1 MTHTTHER
9 TKVRRRRRLG
19 AAAMIAAAA
28 LLVSGCSIQIKS
40 EQDPTIPADTMLLAA
55 DKGTPMLE
63 RNFNPYLVNKRAASS
78 YIYEPLVVI
87 NVLDGKETPWLAEDV
102 ALPDAK
108 TIDYTIRDGATWSDG
123 EDFTPEDVKFTFDL
137 IKKYPTLDQKGA
149 WQHIDTIEVKGQHVI
164 MHLLDDDAP
173 AADIVSQTLIV
184 PEHIIWKDV
193 KSPDTWRNP
202 DPIGTGPYV
211 LGNFSSQQ
219 YTMDKNE
226 SYWQADKI
234 EVNHLVLPASTSE
247 LDIVTKGF
255 DWAYAFMSNVEGTW
269 VDANA
274 NNKYWFPPGGVIS
287 LVPNMDVAPFD
298 NVDVRRGLALAL
310 DRDKIADAA
319 TEGYL
324 GAAGQS
330 GLMLPNQDAELDPT
344 IPNEGM
350 IAQDTAGALE
360 AFAAA
365 GYTQQDGKLVDASGT
380 QFTFSITTANGY
392 ADWLR
397 AVQEVRKEL
406 TALGIDVQIKQ
417 PQPPGYQQAIQSGD
431 FQVAMGGMGGGIIFQ
446 AYNNGFNS
454 EFAKPIGETTS
465 SNFGRYRNPQMDQLL
480 AEYKVTTDDASRLE
494 LSHQMQQLV
503 YNDLPVI
510 GMYYGGLWGLYND
523 AKFTGWPDADNP
535 YAPPQTY
542 DQTPLL
548 VFTHLKLRKDGE

>member
-184 PEHIIWKDV
+184 PEHIWKDV

>member
-40 EQDPTIPADTMLLAA
+40 EPDPSIPADTMLLAS

-63 RNFNPYLVNKRAASS
+63 RNFNPYLVNKRSASS
-78 YIYEPLVVI
+78 YIYEPLVII
-87 NVLDGKETPWLAEDV
+87 NVLDGKETPWRAEKVD
-102 ALPDAK
+102 LPDAR

-123 EDFTPEDVKFTFDL
+123 EAFTPEDVKFTFDL
-137 IKKYPTLDQKGA
+137 IKQYPTLDQKGA

-184 PEHIIWKDV
+184 PEHIWKDV

-202 DPIGTGPYV
+202 NPVGTGPYV
-211 LGNFSSQQ
+211 LGNYTSQQ

-226 SYWQADKI
+226 TYWQADKI
-234 EVNHLVLPASTSE
+234 EVNHLVIPAATGE

-255 DWAYAFMSNVEGTW
+255 DWAYSFLSNVEGTW
-269 VDANA
+269 VAANDH
-274 NNKYWFPPGGVIS
+274 NKFWFPPGGVIG

-298 NVDVRRGLALAL
+298 NVDVRRGIALAL

-330 GLMLPNQDAELDPT
+330 SLMLPNQEDELDPT
-344 IPNEGM
+344 LPNQGM
-350 IAQDTAGALE
+350 ITQDTAGALE

-365 GYTQQDGKLVDASGT
+365 GYTQQGGKLVDAAGK
-380 QFTFSITTANGY
+380 QFSFSITTANGY

-406 TALGIDVQIKQ
+406 GALGIDVQIKQ

-431 FQVAMGGMGGGIIFQ
+431 FQVAMGGMGNGIMFQ
-446 AYNNGFNS
+446 GFNNSFNS

-480 AEYKVTTDDASRLE
+480 AQYKETTDEATRLG
-494 LSHQMQQLV
+494 LSHQMQQIV
-503 YNDLPVI
+503 YSDFPVI

-523 AKFTGWPDADNP
+523 KKFTGWPDADNP
-535 YAPPQTY
+535 YAPLQTY

>member
-40 EQDPTIPADTMLLAA
+40 EPDPSIPADTMLLAS

-63 RNFNPYLVNKRAASS
+63 RNFNPYLVNKRSASS
-78 YIYEPLVVI
+78 YIYEPLVII
-87 NVLDGKETPWLAEDV
+87 NVLDGKETPWLAEQVD
-102 ALPDAK
+102 LPDAR
-108 TIDYTIRDGATWSDG
+108 TIDYTIREGATWSDG
-123 EDFTPEDVKFTFDL
+123 EAFTPEDVKFTFDL
-137 IKKYPTLDQKGA
+137 IKQYPTLDQKGA

-184 PEHIIWKDV
+184 PEHIWKDV

-202 DPIGTGPYV
+202 NPVGTGPYV
-211 LGNFSSQQ
+211 LGNYTSQQ

-226 SYWQADKI
+226 TYWQADKI
-234 EVNHLVLPASTSE
+234 EVNHLVIPAATGE

-255 DWAYAFMSNVEGTW
+255 DWAYSFLSNVEGTW
-269 VDANA
+269 GAANDH
-274 NNKYWFPPGGVIS
+274 NKFWFPPGGVIG

-298 NVDVRRGLALAL
+298 NVDVRRGIALAL

-330 GLMLPNQDAELDPT
+330 SLMLPNQEDELDPT
-344 IPNEGM
+344 LPNQGM
-350 IAQDTAGALE
+350 ITQDTAGALA

-365 GYTQQDGKLVDASGT
+365 GYTQQGGKLVDAAGK
-380 QFTFSITTANGY
+380 QFSFSITTANGY

-406 TALGIDVQIKQ
+406 GALGIDVQIKQ

-431 FQVAMGGMGGGIIFQ
+431 FEVAMGGMGNGIMFQ
-446 AYNNGFNS
+446 GFNNSFNS

-480 AEYKVTTDDASRLE
+480 AQYKETTDEATRLG
-494 LSHQMQQLV
+494 LSHQMQQIV
-503 YNDLPVI
+503 YSDFPVI

-523 AKFTGWPDADNP
+523 KKFTGWPDADNP
-535 YAPPQTY
+535 YAPLQTY

>member
-9 TKVRRRRRLG
+9 AKVRRRRRLG

-40 EQDPTIPADTMLLAA
+40 EPDPSIPADTMLLAS

-63 RNFNPYLVNKRAASS
+63 RNFNPYLVNKRSASS
-78 YIYEPLVVI
+78 YIYEPLVII
-87 NVLDGKETPWLAEDV
+87 NVLDGKETPWLAEKVD
-102 ALPDAK
+102 LPDAR

-123 EDFTPEDVKFTFDL
+123 EAFTPEDVKFTFDL
-137 IKKYPTLDQKGA
+137 IKRYPTLDQKGA

-184 PEHIIWKDV
+184 PEHIWKDV

-202 DPIGTGPYV
+202 NPVGTGPYV
-211 LGNFSSQQ
+211 LGNYTSQQ

-226 SYWQADKI
+226 TYWQADKI
-234 EVNHLVLPASTSE
+234 EVNHLVIPAATGE

-255 DWAYAFMSNVEGTW
+255 DWAYSFLSNVEGTW
-269 VDANA
+269 VAANDH
-274 NNKYWFPPGGVIS
+274 NKFWFPPGGVIG

-298 NVDVRRGLALAL
+298 NVDVRRGIALAL

-330 GLMLPNQDAELDPT
+330 SLMLPNQEDELDPT
-344 IPNEGM
+344 LPNQGM
-350 IAQDTAGALE
+350 ITQDTAGALE

-365 GYTQQDGKLVDASGT
+365 GYTQQGGKLVDAAGK
-380 QFTFSITTANGY
+380 QFSFSITTANGY

-406 TALGIDVQIKQ
+406 GALGIDVQIKQ

-431 FQVAMGGMGGGIIFQ
+431 FQVAMGGMGNGIMFQ
-446 AYNNGFNS
+446 GFNNSFNS

-480 AEYKVTTDDASRLE
+480 AQYKETTDEATRLG
-494 LSHQMQQLV
+494 LSHQMQQIV
-503 YNDLPVI
+503 YSDFPVI

-523 AKFTGWPDADNP
+523 KKFTGWPDADNP
-535 YAPPQTY
+535 YAPLQTY

>member
-40 EQDPTIPADTMLLAA
+40 EPDPSIPADTMLLAS

-63 RNFNPYLVNKRAASS
+63 RNFNPYLVNKRSASS
-78 YIYEPLVVI
+78 YIYEPLVII
-87 NVLDGKETPWLAEDV
+87 NVLDGKETPWLAEKVD
-102 ALPDAK
+102 LPDAR

-123 EDFTPEDVKFTFDL
+123 EAFTPEDVKFTFDL
-137 IKKYPTLDQKGA
+137 IKQYPTLDQKGA

-184 PEHIIWKDV
+184 PEHIWKDV

-202 DPIGTGPYV
+202 NPVGTGPYV
-211 LGNFSSQQ
+211 LGNYTSQQ

-226 SYWQADKI
+226 TYWQADKI
-234 EVNHLVLPASTSE
+234 EVNHLVIPAATGE
-247 LDIVTKGF
+247 IDIVTKGF
-255 DWAYAFMSNVEGTW
+255 DWAYSFLSNVEGTW
-269 VDANA
+269 VAANDH
-274 NNKYWFPPGGVIS
+274 NKFWFPPGGVIG

-298 NVDVRRGLALAL
+298 NVDVRRGIALAL

-330 GLMLPNQDAELDPT
+330 SLMLPNQEDELDPT
-344 IPNEGM
+344 LPNQGM
-350 IAQDTAGALE
+350 ITQDTAGALE

-365 GYTQQDGKLVDASGT
+365 GYTQQGGKLVDAAGK
-380 QFTFSITTANGY
+380 QFSFSITTANGY

-406 TALGIDVQIKQ
+406 GALGIDVQIKQ

-431 FQVAMGGMGGGIIFQ
+431 FQVAMGGMGNGIMFQ
-446 AYNNGFNS
+446 GFNNSFNS

-480 AEYKVTTDDASRLE
+480 AQYKETTDEATRLG
-494 LSHQMQQLV
+494 LSHQMQQIV
-503 YNDLPVI
+503 YSDFPVI

-523 AKFTGWPDADNP
+523 KKFTGWPDADNP
-535 YAPPQTY
+535 YAPLQTY

>member
-40 EQDPTIPADTMLLAA
+40 EPDPSIPADTMLLAS

-63 RNFNPYLVNKRAASS
+63 RNFNPYLVNKRSASS
-78 YIYEPLVVI
+78 YIYEPLVII
-87 NVLDGKETPWLAEDV
+87 NVLDGKETPWLAEKVD
-102 ALPDAK
+102 LPDAR

-123 EDFTPEDVKFTFDL
+123 EAFTPEDVKFTFDL
-137 IKKYPTLDQKGA
+137 IKRYPTLDQKGA

-184 PEHIIWKDV
+184 PEHIWKDV

-202 DPIGTGPYV
+202 NPVGTGPYV
-211 LGNFSSQQ
+211 LGNYTSQQ

-226 SYWQADKI
+226 TYWQADKI
-234 EVNHLVLPASTSE
+234 EVNHLVIPAATGE

-255 DWAYAFMSNVEGTW
+255 DWAYSFLSNVEGTW
-269 VDANA
+269 VAANDH
-274 NNKYWFPPGGVIS
+274 NKFWFPPGGVIG

-298 NVDVRRGLALAL
+298 NVDVRRGIALAL

-330 GLMLPNQDAELDPT
+330 SLMLPNQEDELDPT
-344 IPNEGM
+344 LPNQGM
-350 IAQDTAGALE
+350 ITQDTAGALE

-365 GYTQQDGKLVDASGT
+365 GYTQQGGKLVDAAGK
-380 QFTFSITTANGY
+380 QFSFSITTANGY

-406 TALGIDVQIKQ
+406 GALGIDVQIKQ

-431 FQVAMGGMGGGIIFQ
+431 FQVAMGGMGNGIMFQ
-446 AYNNGFNS
+446 GFNNSFNS

-480 AEYKVTTDDASRLE
+480 AQYKETTDEATRLG
-494 LSHQMQQLV
+494 LSHQMQQIV
-503 YNDLPVI
+503 YSDFPVI

-523 AKFTGWPDADNP
+523 KKFTGWPDADNP
-535 YAPPQTY
+535 YAPLQTY

>member
-40 EQDPTIPADTMLLAA
+40 EPDPSIPADTMLLAS

-63 RNFNPYLVNKRAASS
+63 RNFNPYLVNKRSASS
-78 YIYEPLVVI
+78 YIYEPLVII
-87 NVLDGKETPWLAEDV
+87 NVLDGKETPWLAEKVD
-102 ALPDAK
+102 LPDAR

-123 EDFTPEDVKFTFDL
+123 EAFTPEDVKFTFDL
-137 IKKYPTLDQKGA
+137 IKQYPTLDQKGA

-184 PEHIIWKDV
+184 PEHIWKDV

-202 DPIGTGPYV
+202 NPVGTGPYV
-211 LGNFSSQQ
+211 LGNYTSQQ

-226 SYWQADKI
+226 TYWQADKI
-234 EVNHLVLPASTSE
+234 EVNHLVIPAATGE

-255 DWAYAFMSNVEGTW
+255 DWAYSFLSNVEGTW
-269 VDANA
+269 GAANDH
-274 NNKYWFPPGGVIS
+274 NKFWFPPGGVIG

-298 NVDVRRGLALAL
+298 NVDVRRGIALAL

-330 GLMLPNQDAELDPT
+330 SLMLPNQEDELDPT
-344 IPNEGM
+344 LPNQGM
-350 IAQDTAGALE
+350 ITQDTAGALE

-365 GYTQQDGKLVDASGT
+365 GYTQQGGKLVDAAGK
-380 QFTFSITTANGY
+380 QFSFSITTANGY

-406 TALGIDVQIKQ
+406 GALGIDVQIKQ
-417 PQPPGYQQAIQSGD
+417 PQPPGYQQAIQSGA
-431 FQVAMGGMGGGIIFQ
+431 FEVAMGGMGNGIMFQ
-446 AYNNGFNS
+446 GFNNSFNS

-480 AEYKVTTDDASRLE
+480 AQYKETTDEATRLG
-494 LSHQMQQLV
+494 LSHQMQKIV
-503 YNDLPVI
+503 YSDFPVI

-523 AKFTGWPDADNP
+523 KKFTGWPDADNP
-535 YAPPQTY
+535 YAPLQTY

>member
-40 EQDPTIPADTMLLAA
+40 EPDPSIPADTMLLAS

-63 RNFNPYLVNKRAASS
+63 RNFNPYLVNKRSASS
-78 YIYEPLVVI
+78 YIYEPLVII
-87 NVLDGKETPWLAEDV
+87 NVLDGKETPWLAEKVD
-102 ALPDAK
+102 LPDAR

-123 EDFTPEDVKFTFDL
+123 EAFTPEDVKFTFDL
-137 IKKYPTLDQKGA
+137 IKQYPTLDQKGA

-184 PEHIIWKDV
+184 PEHIWKDV

-202 DPIGTGPYV
+202 NPVGTGPYV
-211 LGNFSSQQ
+211 LGNYTSQQ

-226 SYWQADKI
+226 TYWQADKI
-234 EVNHLVLPASTSE
+234 EVNHLVIPAATGE

-255 DWAYAFMSNVEGTW
+255 DWAYSFLSNVEGTW
-269 VDANA
+269 VAANDH
-274 NNKYWFPPGGVIS
+274 NKFWFPPGGVIG

-298 NVDVRRGLALAL
+298 NVDVRRGIALAL

-330 GLMLPNQDAELDPT
+330 SLMLPNQEDELDPT
-344 IPNEGM
+344 LPNQGM
-350 IAQDTAGALE
+350 ITQDTAGALE

-365 GYTQQDGKLVDASGT
+365 GYTQQGGKLVDAAGK
-380 QFTFSITTANGY
+380 QFSFSITTANGY

-406 TALGIDVQIKQ
+406 GALGIDVQIKQ

-431 FQVAMGGMGGGIIFQ
+431 FQVAMGGMGNGIMFQ
-446 AYNNGFNS
+446 GFNNSFNS

-480 AEYKVTTDDASRLE
+480 AQYKETTDEATRLG
-494 LSHQMQQLV
+494 LSHQMQQIV
-503 YNDLPVI
+503 YSDFPVI

-523 AKFTGWPDADNP
+523 KKFTGWPDADNP
-535 YAPPQTY
+535 YAPLQTY

>member
-87 NVLDGKETPWLAEDV
+87 NVLDGEETPWLAEKVD
-102 ALPDAK
+102 LPDAR

-123 EDFTPEDVKFTFDL
+123 EAFTPEDVMFTFDL
-137 IKKYPTLDQKGA
+137 IKKFPTLDVKGA

-173 AADIVSQTLIV
+173 ASDIISQTLIV
-184 PEHIIWKDV
+184 PEHIWKDV

-202 DPIGTGPYV
+202 DPVGTGPYV

-330 GLMLPNQDAELDPT
+330 GLMLPNQNAELDPT
-344 IPNEGM
+344 IPNEGL

-465 SNFGRYRNPQMDQLL
+465 SNFGRYKNAEMDELL
-480 AEYKVTTDDASRLE
+480 AQYKQTTDEAARLE
-494 LSHQMQQLV
+494 LSHRMQQIV

-523 AKFTGWPDADNP
+523 AKLTGWPDADNP

>member
-9 TKVRRRRRLG
+9 TTVRRRRRLG

-28 LLVSGCSIQIKS
+28 LLVSGCSIQIKR
-40 EQDPTIPADTMLLAA
+40 EPDPSIPADTMLLAS

-63 RNFNPYLVNKRAASS
+63 RNFNPYLVNKRSASS

-87 NVLDGKETPWLAEDV
+87 NVLDGKETPWLAEQVD
-102 ALPDAK
+102 LPDAR

-123 EDFTPEDVKFTFDL
+123 EDFTPQDVKFTFDL
-137 IKKYPTLDQKGA
+137 IKQYPTLDQKGA
-149 WQHIDTIEVKGQHVI
+149 WQHIESIEVKGQHVI

-184 PEHIIWKDV
+184 PEHIWKDV

-202 DPIGTGPYV
+202 NPVGTGPYV
-211 LGNFSSQQ
+211 LGNYTSQQ

-226 SYWQADKI
+226 TYWQADKI
-234 EVNHLVLPASTSE
+234 EVNHLVIPAATGE

-255 DWAYAFMSNVEGTW
+255 DWAYSFLSNVEGTW
-269 VDANA
+269 GAANDH
-274 NNKYWFPPGGVIS
+274 NKFWFPPGGVIG

-298 NVDVRRGLALAL
+298 NLDVRRGIALAL

-330 GLMLPNQDAELDPT
+330 SLMLPNQEDELDPT
-344 IPNEGM
+344 LPNQGL
-350 IAQDTAGALE
+350 ITQDTPAALE

-365 GYTQQDGKLVDASGT
+365 GYTQQGGKLVDASGK

-406 TALGIDVQIKQ
+406 GALGIDVQIKQ

-431 FQVAMGGMGGGIIFQ
+431 FEVAMGGMGNGIMFQ
-446 AYNNGFNS
+446 GFNNSFNS

-480 AEYKVTTDDASRLE
+480 AQYKETTDEATRLG
-494 LSHQMQQLV
+494 LSHQMQQIV
-503 YNDLPVI
+503 YSDFPVI

-523 AKFTGWPDADNP
+523 KKFTGWPDADNP
-535 YAPPQTY
+535 YAPLQTY